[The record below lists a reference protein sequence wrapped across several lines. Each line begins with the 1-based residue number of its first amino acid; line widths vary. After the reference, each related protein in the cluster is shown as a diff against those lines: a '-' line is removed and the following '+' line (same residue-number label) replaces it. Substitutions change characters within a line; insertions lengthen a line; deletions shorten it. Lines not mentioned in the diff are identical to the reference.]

1 MSVPASPGD
10 VPAGGAQAGP
20 DGRGAGRIDAAFARA
35 RAEDRAALIVYL
47 TAGFPDP
54 QTSRACFRAAVEAG
68 ADIVEVGLPF
78 SDPIMDGP
86 TIQAANQVVLDAGIG
101 LQEQLAVAHD
111 ALGGGEVPGVAMT
124 YVTVA
129 DTRGYAR
136 FAADCSSAG
145 LDGVI
150 LPDLPVLESAGW
162 TEAAARERLATV
174 FLASS
179 VSSPERL
186 DAIASTSTGWI
197 YAIGLLGVTGVDAV
211 DDAPTRAL
219 VERIRARTS
228 TPVAVGIGVRDRAT
242 ARSVAGFAD
251 GVIVG
256 SALLRAVSDGPPAG
270 APGRVHTLV
279 GQLREGMVR
288 G

>member
-1 MSVPASPGD
+1 VSESVADAPGR
-10 VPAGGAQAGP
+10 G
-20 DGRGAGRIDAAFARA
+20 DGRIAAAFARA
-35 RAEDRAALIVYL
+35 AAEGRAALIVYL

-54 QTSRACFRAAVEAG
+54 ETSRACLRAAVDAG
-68 ADIVEVGLPF
+68 ADIIEVGLPF

-86 TIQAANQVVLDAGIG
+86 TIQAANQAVLDAGIG
-101 LQEQLAVAHD
+101 LDEQLAIARD
-111 ALGGGEVPGVAMT
+111 GLKGSGVPSVAMT

-136 FAADCSSAG
+136 FAADCAAAG

-150 LPDLPVLESAGW
+150 LPDLPVV
-162 TEAAARERLATV
+162 EAAVWTAAAADHDLAVV

-179 VSSPERL
+179 VSSEERL
-186 DAIASTSTGWI
+186 DDIARTSVGWI

-211 DDAPTRAL
+211 DDAPTREL
-219 VERIRARTS
+219 VRRIRERTS
-228 TPVAVGIGVRDRAT
+228 TPVAVGIGVRDQET
-242 ARSVAGFAD
+242 ARAVASFAD

-256 SALLRAVSDGPPAG
+256 SAVLRAIADGDRAG
-270 APGRVHTLV
+270 AAQRVHALV
-279 GQLREGMVR
+279 SELRTGMVR

>member
-1 MSVPASPGD
+1 VNAVGKVDGSGGPA
-10 VPAGGAQAGP
+10 
-20 DGRGAGRIDAAFARA
+20 RITEAFARA
-35 RAEDRAALIVYL
+35 AGEGRAALIVYL
-47 TAGFPDP
+47 TAGYPDAE
-54 QTSRACFRAAVEAG
+54 TSRACLRAAVEAG

-101 LQEQLAVAHD
+101 LEEQLSIAHD
-111 ALGGGEVPGVAMT
+111 ALAGSGVPAVAMT

-136 FAADCSSAG
+136 FAADCAAAG

-150 LPDLPVLESAGW
+150 LPDLPVIESDAW
-162 TEAAARERLATV
+162 RAAATDHGLATV
-174 FLASS
+174 YLASS

-186 DAIASTSTGWI
+186 DAIADASVGWI

-211 DDAPTRAL
+211 DDGPTRDL
-219 VERIRARTS
+219 VARLRERTD
-228 TPVAVGIGVRDRAT
+228 TPIAVGIGVRDRAT
-242 ARSVAGFAD
+242 AQSVAGFAD

-256 SALLRAVSDGPPAG
+256 SAILRAVADGDAATAADRVRALVVELRSGMERPAG
-270 APGRVHTLV
+270 PG
-279 GQLREGMVR
+279 GQLA
-288 G
+288 

>member
-1 MSVPASPGD
+1 MSDGHDAPRTRGSARI
-10 VPAGGAQAGP
+10 AG
-20 DGRGAGRIDAAFARA
+20 AFARA
-35 RAEDRAALIVYL
+35 AGEGRAALIVYL
-47 TAGFPDP
+47 TAGYPDP
-54 QTSRACFRAAVEAG
+54 QTSRACIRAAVEAG
-68 ADIVEVGLPF
+68 ADIIEVGLPF

-101 LQEQLAVAHD
+101 LVEQFAIARD
-111 ALGGGEVPGVAMT
+111 ALEGSDVPAVAMT

-129 DTRGYAR
+129 DTRGYQR
-136 FAADCSSAG
+136 FAADCAAAG

-150 LPDLPVLESAGW
+150 LPDLPVVEAEGW
-162 TEAAARERLATV
+162 LEAASQEGLATV

-186 DAIASTSTGWI
+186 DAIATGSLGWI

-211 DDAPTRAL
+211 DDGPTRAL
-219 VERIRARTS
+219 VARLRERTT
-228 TPVAVGIGVRDRAT
+228 TPIAVGIGVRDRET
-242 ARSVAGFAD
+242 ARSVAEFAD

-256 SALLRAVSDGPPAG
+256 SALLRAVADGSASE
-270 APGRVHTLV
+270 APDRVRRLV
-279 GQLREGMVR
+279 AELRTGMVR